1 MTASQHAQY
10 QDLETEAAKGNHIM
24 VWMKLVF
31 YTVEILKDLQWNRSL
46 CYSLYLRWARL
57 TSADTFILEIHLMD
71 WSYLEH

>member
-31 YTVEILKDLQWNRSL
+31 YTVEILKDLQ
-46 CYSLYLRWARL
+46 
-57 TSADTFILEIHLMD
+57 
-71 WSYLEH
+71 